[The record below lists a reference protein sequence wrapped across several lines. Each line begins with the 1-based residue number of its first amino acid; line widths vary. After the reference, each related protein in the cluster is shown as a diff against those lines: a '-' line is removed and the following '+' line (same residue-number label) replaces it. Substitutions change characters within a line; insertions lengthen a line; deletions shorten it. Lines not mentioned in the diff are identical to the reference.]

1 MGREPNEIDES
12 RCGAGCVGTE
22 LRAGPVRGVWT
33 CDRRSVECLCERIE
47 FVALIR
53 RVRGLTKRRGLFY
66 AGTPTDA
73 YFFDDGVVLVYP
85 PQRLLFI
92 PVFGALGAA
101 VAAGLLER
109 QVKRMLS
116 EAEDL
121 SAAQFAAA
129 RKHAE
134 LLGYSDMKSLR
145 LEPKSAKSRRMVFE
159 TPGDTHR
166 LSYRERLW
174 PDADAASALGSR
186 LGERFVNAV
195 G

>member
-1 MGREPNEIDES
+1 MFS
-12 RCGAGCVGTE
+12 VH
-22 LRAGPVRGVWT
+22 GVWT
-33 CDRRSVECLCERIE
+33 CDRRSVESFCERIQ

-85 PQRLLFI
+85 PQGLLFI

-121 SAAQFAAA
+121 SAGQFARSEERRVGKECIAVC
-129 RKHAE
+129 R
-134 LLGYSDMKSLR
+134 
-145 LEPKSAKSRRMVFE
+145 SRWS
-159 TPGDTHR
+159 PYH
-166 LSYRERLW
+166 
-174 PDADAASALGSR
+174 
-186 LGERFVNAV
+186 
-195 G
+195 